1 MSRPTDPTTPP
12 HRTTA
17 RRLTTLGA
25 TLVAAVAVA
34 TGPAFAHTEVEAQN
48 ARALAENVTLDFH
61 AASESDT
68 SGISK
73 LEVILPEGLT
83 PADITFD
90 KGPEGWSYAATS
102 RGYTVSG
109 PELAVG
115 ADAAFSVTVRQLPDA
130 EELVFKT
137 LQSYADGQIDRW
149 IELED
154 TGEDGGHGHPAPT
167 LKLAP
172 AAAGAT
178 PIPASPAASPS
189 PSTDPSTAEPAPSV
203 TASPEQAAADTDA
216 GDDGMSTGAVIGIA
230 AAVLVALGGGAWW
243 LRRRGT
249 GSA

>member
-1 MSRPTDPTTPP
+1 MSRPTDPTSPSL
-12 HRTTA
+12 RTTA

-34 TGPAFAHTEVEAQN
+34 AGPAFAHTEVQAQN

-61 AASESDT
+61 AASESDA
-68 SGISK
+68 SGITE

-90 KGPEGWSYAATS
+90 KGPEDWKYATTS

-115 ADAAFSVTVRQLPDA
+115 ADAEFSVTVRQLPDA

-178 PIPASPAASPS
+178 PIPATPTPASPS
-189 PSTDPSTAEPAPSV
+189 PSPGTAEPTPSV
-203 TASPEQAAADTDA
+203 TASPEQAAAETDA

-230 AAVLVALGGGAWW
+230 AAVLVVLGAGAWW